1 MGERRRPHPSG
12 SGTRTGRPPAPASR
26 STSTA
31 DRSGVRA
38 ERPLRRPRTEGAAA
52 QGRRTGQPA
61 AGGGSIRSGSSSRAT
76 TSTRATSWTR
86 ARAGGRRP
94 GGRPPQGT
102 TLRVPLAPSPRRLHT
117 LLIVVAVGLS
127 LCAGRLL
134 QLQGFDSSAYAASS
148 ADLFTRTLPLLPSRG
163 DITDRN
169 GAVLAST
176 QPAVAVTA
184 DPTLTTPR
192 AVEIASVL
200 SGYLN
205 MSTTELIPI
214 LTKPGTNF
222 VYVKK
227 KVPALTYSKLSADLA
242 RRNVYGVFRES
253 DPIRTYPAGS
263 VGSSVVGFVG
273 ADGKGLAGM
282 ELGLDSQLAG
292 VEGKE
297 TYESS
302 PNGSRIPLGASSMT
316 PAQNGVDVQ
325 LTLDSEL
332 QFMAERRLAAQVKA
346 TQADSGFA
354 ITIDVTTGQVLVLAN
369 APSFDSSDPQE
380 SDPDDRGNRAVLA
393 PYEPGSVEKVLTS
406 AALIDSGTANPS
418 TKVLVPSKL
427 ASGGSWISDHFP
439 HDDIKLNMRGVISN
453 SSNIGTALLTRQLDK
468 QTLHD
473 YLTSFGLGSP
483 TGIEVPGEAA
493 GILPGGDMSDSQ
505 RDQIAFGQALSVS
518 GIQEAAAIAGLVNG
532 GVYHPPTL
540 IKSTTDA
547 AGNVLANPQDQPRQV
562 VSASTSAAV
571 RDLMGAVVDSE
582 NGVQNLA
589 LDAYSSGGK
598 TGTAQRADTT
608 CGCYDGYVTSYVGFA
623 PREDPRLLTYVVV
636 TNPRKG
642 DTGTAVATPVY
653 RDIMNQ
659 ALPRYSVAPDAKKRK
674 ALPTTW

>member
-1 MGERRRPHPSG
+1 M
-12 SGTRTGRPPAPASR
+12 
-26 STSTA
+26 
-31 DRSGVRA
+31 
-38 ERPLRRPRTEGAAA
+38 
-52 QGRRTGQPA
+52 
-61 AGGGSIRSGSSSRAT
+61 
-76 TSTRATSWTR
+76 
-86 ARAGGRRP
+86 
-94 GGRPPQGT
+94 
-102 TLRVPLAPSPRRLHT
+102 PLAPSPRRLHA
-117 LLIVVAVGLS
+117 LLVVVAVGLS

-134 QLQGFDSSAYAASS
+134 QLQGFDSANYAASS

-184 DPTLTTPR
+184 DPNLTTPR

-205 MSTTELIPI
+205 MSTTELMPI
-214 LTKPGTNF
+214 LTKPGTHF

-242 RRNVYGVFRES
+242 RRGVYGVFRES
-253 DPIRTYPAGS
+253 DPIRTYPAGA

-282 ELGLDSQLAG
+282 ELELNSQLAG

-297 TYESS
+297 SYESA

-332 QFMAERRLAAQVKA
+332 QFMAERRLAEQVQQMK
-346 TQADSGFA
+346 ADSGFA
-354 ITIDVTTGQVLVLAN
+354 ITIDVKTGQVLVLAN
-369 APSFDSSDPQE
+369 APSFDSTAPQQ
-380 SDPDDRGNRAVLA
+380 SKPADRGNRAAQA
-393 PYEPGSVEKVLTS
+393 PYEPGSVQKVLTS
-406 AALIDSGTANPS
+406 AALIDSGTANAG
-418 TKVLVPSKL
+418 TKVLVPGLLS
-427 ASGGSWISDHFP
+427 SGGAFVKDHFS
-439 HDDIKLNMRGVISN
+439 HGNLRLNLRGVISN

-473 YLTSFGLGSP
+473 YLTSFGLGRP
-483 TGIEVPGEAA
+483 TGIQVPGEAA

-518 GIQEAAAIAGLVNG
+518 GIQEAAAIAGIVNG
-532 GVYHPPTL
+532 GLYHPPTL
-540 IKSTTDA
+540 VRSTTDA
-547 AGNVLANPQDQPRQV
+547 AGTVLPNPQDNPRQV
-562 VSASTSAAV
+562 VSAATSAAV
-571 RDLMGAVVDSE
+571 RDLMGAVVDSK
-582 NGVQNLA
+582 NGMKNLA
-589 LDAYSSGGK
+589 LDAYTSGGK

-608 CGCYDGYVTSYVGFA
+608 CGCYRGYVTSYVGFA
-623 PREDPRLLTYVVV
+623 PRNDPRLLTYVVLS
-636 TNPRKG
+636 NPRKG
-642 DTGTAVATPVY
+642 DTGTSVATPVY

-659 ALPRYSVAPDAKKRK
+659 ALPRYAVVPDGRSTPDAKRTKP
-674 ALPTTW
+674 LPTTW